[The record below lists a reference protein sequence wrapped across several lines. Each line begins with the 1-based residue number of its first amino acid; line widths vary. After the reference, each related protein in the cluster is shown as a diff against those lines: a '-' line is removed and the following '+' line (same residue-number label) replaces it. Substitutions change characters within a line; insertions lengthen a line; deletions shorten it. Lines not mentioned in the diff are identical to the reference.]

1 MLLCAQYI
9 LPITSEPFQKGAVL
23 VRDNVIRDIGTAE
36 MLKLRYPDEEV
47 VDFGQAAIMPGLVDL
62 HTHLENSVMRGIVHD
77 VPYTT
82 WVTSMLEKSA
92 KMDVSDWYDSA
103 ILGGLEALSSGITC
117 VADITATGAACTAT
131 QKLGMRSVIY
141 REVGAMDKR
150 RVDYAMRIA
159 ENDIMHWREEV
170 DGDRIT
176 IGVAPAAMY
185 ACHPSMFSKVSEF
198 ARRENVPVAMH
209 VAGNREEYNFIKYG
223 SSPFSVHTMDQ
234 KRGFVE
240 IPPWLPTGTTPVR
253 YALNWGAF
261 ESDNVLAI
269 HCVHVDDKDVQ
280 KLKEYDVAVAVC
292 PRCNAQLGMGVAPI
306 NEFMRAGLRLG
317 MGTDS
322 PAATDSTD
330 MLTEM
335 RIGMLVQ
342 RAVNVGEFLDSA
354 TMLEM
359 VSRSIL
365 PASYRY
371 LAEVAKAER
380 LTEQCSCACASAKA
394 AVEKLCVSIDVAA
407 GAAEALR
414 RTLDAID
421 CAELNEGERAGR
433 CREMAHREMAALRR
447 AVDALE
453 MQLPQNFWPVPDY
466 SALLYDL

>member
-240 IPPWLPTGTTPVR
+240 IPPWLPTGTPPVR

-322 PAATDSTD
+322 PAATDFHRHAHRD
-330 MLTEM
+330 AH
-335 RIGMLVQ
+335 RH
-342 RAVNVGEFLDSA
+342 
-354 TMLEM
+354 
-359 VSRSIL
+359 
-365 PASYRY
+365 
-371 LAEVAKAER
+371 
-380 LTEQCSCACASAKA
+380 
-394 AVEKLCVSIDVAA
+394 A
-407 GAAEALR
+407 GAAR
-414 RTLDAID
+414 
-421 CAELNEGERAGR
+421 GERGRVPGFGHHAGDGHHRRRPRAQAGR
-433 CREMAHREMAALRR
+433 QDRLPGNRQAGRHHRGRPVRLASDAHHRSGFGRGQHLQRRRHPHDHGERHR
-447 AVDALE
+447 AVRE
-453 MQLPQNFWPVPDY
+453 EQVERGRRGCQEHRPHHRNPR
-466 SALLYDL
+466 

>member
-1 MLLCAQYI
+1 MCAQYI
-9 LPITSEPFQKGAVL
+9 LPTPPEPFQKGAVL
-23 VRDNVIRDIGTAE
+23 ARDNVIRDIGTAE

-317 MGTDS
+317 LGTDS

-342 RAVNVGEFLDSA
+342 RAVNGGEFLDSA
-354 TMLEM
+354 TRLEM
-359 VSRSIL
+359 ATIGGARALKLDGKNGSLEIGKPADVIAVDPPGSHQAPTTDPVSAVVNTCSGADIL
-365 PASYRY
+365 MTMVNGTALYEKNKWNVGV
-371 LAEVAKAER
+371 EVARNIARIIEIRGKLR
-380 LTEQCSCACASAKA
+380 L
-394 AVEKLCVSIDVAA
+394 
-407 GAAEALR
+407 
-414 RTLDAID
+414 
-421 CAELNEGERAGR
+421 
-433 CREMAHREMAALRR
+433 
-447 AVDALE
+447 
-453 MQLPQNFWPVPDY
+453 
-466 SALLYDL
+466 

>member
-1 MLLCAQYI
+1 MLLCAKYI

-150 RVDYAMRIA
+150 RVDYAMRLA

-359 VSRSIL
+359 ATIGGARALKLDDKIGSLEIGKLADIIAVDLSGSHQTPTTDPVSAVVNTCSGADIL
-365 PASYRY
+365 MTMVNGTALYEKNKWNVGV
-371 LAEVAKAER
+371 EVARNIARIIEIRGKLR
-380 LTEQCSCACASAKA
+380 L
-394 AVEKLCVSIDVAA
+394 
-407 GAAEALR
+407 
-414 RTLDAID
+414 
-421 CAELNEGERAGR
+421 
-433 CREMAHREMAALRR
+433 
-447 AVDALE
+447 
-453 MQLPQNFWPVPDY
+453 
-466 SALLYDL
+466 

>member
-62 HTHLENSVMRGIVHD
+62 HTHLENSVKPLTGLHA
-77 VPYTT
+77 PYSTC
-82 WVTSMLEKSA
+82 VSPMVEKSA

-359 VSRSIL
+359 ATIGGARALKLDDKIGSLEIGKLADIIAVDLSGSHQTPTTDPVSAVVNTCSGADIL
-365 PASYRY
+365 MTMVNGTALYEKNKWNVGV
-371 LAEVAKAER
+371 EVARNIARIIEIRGKLR
-380 LTEQCSCACASAKA
+380 L
-394 AVEKLCVSIDVAA
+394 
-407 GAAEALR
+407 
-414 RTLDAID
+414 
-421 CAELNEGERAGR
+421 
-433 CREMAHREMAALRR
+433 
-447 AVDALE
+447 
-453 MQLPQNFWPVPDY
+453 
-466 SALLYDL
+466 